1 METATHVD
9 EKKRARVL
17 VVDDEPLMQKLMARL
32 LRSRGYDVILSG
44 GDAETPAVIAKGGFD
59 LVITDLHMP
68 QLNGMNVLRMVR
80 DKNPDLPVILVTAAP
95 STETAISAVKLRAT
109 AYLTKPIDSTKLADE
124 VQQAL
129 AMAELSRVRREAHSL
144 LTHEGTEER
153 NTLNGNFDRALAAL
167 FMAYQPIVSCTESR
181 AYGYEAL
188 VRSSEPTLPHPGA
201 LFGAAEKLKRA
212 VDLGRVIRR
221 KCVQPV
227 LPDGVHLFVNLHAD
241 DLLDEELFDADTP
254 FGKSARRIVL
264 EITERAQLEG
274 VKDAEERI
282 GRLRGMGFRIA
293 VDDIGAGYSGLNSF
307 ALLKP
312 DIVKLDMA
320 LVRDIDHDPVRKRL
334 AGAVISLCKDLGILV
349 VSEGVETVAEC
360 NTLRELGTD
369 LLQGYLFGRPGAPF
383 PTPTFPE

>member
-1 METATHVD
+1 MEIATQVVS
-9 EKKRARVL
+9 KKSGRVL
-17 VVDDEPLMQKLMARL
+17 VIDDEPLMQKLLARL
-32 LRSRGYDVILSG
+32 LRSRGYEVSVSG
-44 GDAETPAVIAKGGFD
+44 GDSDTPGVIARGGFD

-80 DKNPDLPVILVTAAP
+80 DKDPDMPVILVTAAP

-109 AYLTKPIDSTKLADE
+109 AYLTKPIDSTKLAEE

-129 AMAELSRVRREAHSL
+129 ALSELSRVRREAHSL
-144 LTHEGTEER
+144 LANDGAAER
-153 NTLNGNFDRALAAL
+153 VTLNDNFDRALAAL
-167 FMAYQPIVSCTESR
+167 FMVYQPIVSYADRR

-201 LFGAAEKLKRA
+201 LFGAAEKLRRSS
-212 VDLGRVIRR
+212 DLGRVIRR

-227 LPDGVHLFVNLHAD
+227 LPEGAHLFVNLHAD
-241 DLLDEELFDADTP
+241 DLLDEELFDPNTA
-254 FGKSARRIVL
+254 FSRSAQRIVL

-282 GRLRGMGFRIA
+282 RRLRSLGFRIA

-312 DIVKLDMA
+312 DIAKLDMA
-320 LVRDIDHDPVRKRL
+320 LVRDIDTDPVKRRL
-334 AGAVISLCKDLGILV
+334 AGAVISLCRDLGILV
-349 VSEGVETVAEC
+349 VSEGVETVAEFA
-360 NTLRELGTD
+360 TLRELGSD

-383 PTPTFPE
+383 PTPGFPE